1 MRKTS
6 SVVALLAALLTGAT
20 GYGGVAFAA
29 EARRVDLA
37 TPTFSNPTS
46 VTNPLF
52 PKSSLAQVVQLGV
65 EGGDRTRFEA
75 TQLED
80 TRIISWNGRQVETTV
95 TQFVGYRNGRLI
107 EVALDYYAQA
117 DDGSV
122 WYFGEEVANYDNGVV
137 LDHKGT
143 WLAGRDG
150 PPGMIMPAN
159 PKVGDVYRPENIP
172 GLVFEEATVKAINQ
186 TVDGPR
192 GRVRGAM
199 RMEAHLMDGSVE
211 DKLYAPG
218 YGEFRAQV
226 AASDE
231 LYQVAVA
238 VPKDRRGS
246 AVPAKLSTI
255 SNGAANVFDA
265 APSKMWDRISAT
277 VAGMATAWD
286 RYRTGEVPQLLAT
299 QMSGALDALRTAVD
313 ARVPADVR
321 QAAIGVAGASLDL
334 QSQFEDLSDIDESR
348 LDIWRLQLVVDRAQ
362 GDTAAVAGD
371 RATLKAIEDRI
382 GS

>member
-1 MRKTS
+1 
-6 SVVALLAALLTGAT
+6 
-20 GYGGVAFAA
+20 
-29 EARRVDLA
+29 
-37 TPTFSNPTS
+37 
-46 VTNPLF
+46 
-52 PKSSLAQVVQLGV
+52 
-65 EGGDRTRFEA
+65 
-75 TQLED
+75 
-80 TRIISWNGRQVETTV
+80 
-95 TQFVGYRNGRLI
+95 
-107 EVALDYYAQA
+107 
-117 DDGSV
+117 
-122 WYFGEEVANYDNGVV
+122 
-137 LDHKGT
+137 
-143 WLAGRDG
+143 
-150 PPGMIMPAN
+150 
-159 PKVGDVYRPENIP
+159 
-172 GLVFEEATVKAINQ
+172 
-186 TVDGPR
+186 
-192 GRVRGAM
+192 
-199 RMEAHLMDGSVE
+199 MEAHLMDGSVE

-277 VAGMATAWD
+277 VAGMATAWE

-371 RATLKAIEDRI
+371 RATVKAIEDRI